1 MTLTFNSLHSN
12 LSLQQLQSDSDPQS
26 CKGHMFAN
34 VFVAYSRHLEKE
46 NSMSKNEINWSMVNE
61 VNS

>member
-46 NSMSKNEINWSMVNE
+46 NSMSKNEIN
-61 VNS
+61 